1 MRQLRAT
8 IMNARLVIKH
18 DLVHSLYFYK
28 QWREGLW
35 ASTVPDCHNST
46 NHKRE
51 KIVMVGREQRST

>member
-1 MRQLRAT
+1 
-8 IMNARLVIKH
+8 MNARLVIKH